1 MGEMSAIFA
10 RRRKA
15 SDNPAAKKE
24 DTPKFSEPG
33 EIDGKSK
40 EKYATIPRPKSL
52 SSNQKNSSP
61 SSSANPSSNSA
72 TSPGSS
78 MMVGKNNSD
87 GTGNYIEGIKQEI
100 IEEVKKELQK
110 VKEEIIAALMQELK
124 KVED

>member
-40 EKYATIPRPKSL
+40 EKYATIP
-52 SSNQKNSSP
+52 
-61 SSSANPSSNSA
+61 
-72 TSPGSS
+72 S

>member
-15 SDNPAAKKE
+15 SDNPAAKKVQPENE

-40 EKYATIPRPKSL
+40 EKYATIP
-52 SSNQKNSSP
+52 
-61 SSSANPSSNSA
+61 
-72 TSPGSS
+72 S